1 MKKCISLCLCIALLL
16 CMLPCATFATG
27 ASVQPH
33 TTVIQFED
41 GSYCITTIIQ
51 EEILPSSRGTAQTK
65 TGTREMKVYNAN
77 NVLQLT
83 LRIRGTFTYDGTT
96 ATATSAQ
103 YSYTISQESWK
114 FVSANASR
122 NGATATVVGTFR
134 NSGSYNRTFTVSLT
148 CSPTGVLS

>member
-1 MKKCISLCLCIALLL
+1 
-16 CMLPCATFATG
+16 
-27 ASVQPH
+27 
-33 TTVIQFED
+33 
-41 GSYCITTIIQ
+41 
-51 EEILPSSRGTAQTK
+51 
-65 TGTREMKVYNAN
+65 MKVYNAN